1 MVLDRVAG
9 PSESDAVTWVLGLP
23 VLVAGLAL
31 HALGARR
38 LAAWAGEARFGVVA
52 TLATALV
59 WASVVAVGRGLGA
72 LGQVWSL
79 PAVFAVS
86 ALVPAAMLL
95 APRTDARQRVRA
107 LGGRGG
113 GALPGWA
120 RALVVLTTALVA
132 WATIGTQLWDEPN
145 CHFPVVSALAR
156 GVVPA
161 VHPLFPNE
169 PFRYH
174 YAFDVLA
181 ALPRALL
188 GLPAHVAID
197 VATLWCW
204 ALLLALA
211 YAGGA
216 QLAGRQGAAWAIVLV
231 PLGSGLGLSWLY
243 RDFYLLQLDSAAI
256 PARWAVSTPPPVIS
270 NFFQHPQGLGM
281 SVALAVLLLATER
294 DALGGAPG
302 RTGGP
307 SRRFALAALL
317 LGLGSLAHVVFF
329 AALGLVLGGA
339 VTARAAAALRTARTT
354 GRPRGDVLREAALS
368 LLLLAGALVVA
379 RGLGGFFAGGTKT
392 TPADLLVFGR
402 SYFGEPL
409 GLALLHHLFVF
420 GLPLVAA
427 PLAVFARRAPGDGQA
442 GDGEADAGQALRRAL
457 LLGVLV
463 GFAVPQLVTYARS
476 WDIVKFFGIGAFFA
490 NLLLADVAA
499 RHVRRPVLRALVLAL
514 ATPAALHWLVRMSV
528 MNGVAGIHPMQFP
541 RSPRTGEALYAALD
555 GVIPRDARVLSTNVD
570 VAVGGGFLTPGFE
583 WAEHG
588 DSYMLDRA
596 ENERLAALRAEARRT
611 LARPA
616 LDGLGVDYV
625 VLSPGDVASLTPEG
639 RAALDDPARFTH
651 LRAVEAGGE
660 RRDVYRVVR

>member
-1 MVLDRVAG
+1 M
-9 PSESDAVTWVLGLP
+9 TWPLGLP

-72 LGQVWSL
+72 LGQVGSL
-79 PAVFAVS
+79 PAVFAAS
-86 ALVPAAMLL
+86 ALVPAALL
-95 APRTDARQRVRA
+95 LVPARAAGARAAPA
-107 LGGRGG
+107 LGLGARGG
-113 GALPGWA
+113 GPLPGWA
-120 RALVVLTTALVA
+120 RALVALSTVLVVWTA
-132 WATIGTQLWDEPN
+132 IGTQLWDEPN
-145 CHFPVVSALAR
+145 CHFPVVAAIAR

-197 VATLWCW
+197 VATGWCW

-211 YAGGA
+211 HAAGA
-216 QLAGRQGAAWAIVLV
+216 QLGGRAGAAWAIVLV

-243 RDFYLLQLDSAAI
+243 RDFYLLELRAAAI
-256 PARWAVSTPPPVIS
+256 PLRWTDSTPPPVIS

-294 DALGGAPG
+294 DALGASPA
-302 RTGGP
+302 RAGGP
-307 SRRFALAALL
+307 SRRFVLAALL

-329 AALGLVLGGA
+329 AVLGLVLGA
-339 VTARAAAALRTARTT
+339 SVVLRALAALREAGARRHAAEAPART
-354 GRPRGDVLREAALS
+354 RADVLREATLA
-368 LLLLAGALVVA
+368 LLLLAGALVLA
-379 RGLGGFFAGGTKT
+379 RGLGGFFAGGTRT

-402 SYFGEPL
+402 SYFGEGP
-409 GLALLHHLFVF
+409 GVALLHHLFVF
-420 GLPLVAA
+420 GLPLLAA
-427 PLAVFARRAPGDGQA
+427 PFALLAPAR
-442 GDGEADAGQALRRAL
+442 DAGQALRRAL

-463 GFAVPQLVTYARS
+463 GFAVPQVVTYARS

-499 RHVRRPVLRALVLAL
+499 RHVRRPALRALVLAL

-528 MNGVAGIHPMQFP
+528 MNGAAGIHPMQFP
-541 RSPRTGEALYAALD
+541 RSPRTGEAMYAALD

-596 ENERLAALRAEARRT
+596 ENDRLAALRRAARHT
-611 LARPA
+611 LERAA

-625 VLSPGDVASLTPEG
+625 VLSPGDAAALTPEA
-639 RAALDDPARFTH
+639 RAALEDPSRFAH
-651 LRAVEAGGE
+651 LRTIEAGGE